1 MFIAAGMADEDWLKV
16 ALKAM
21 ALGVGL
27 YVIPLGMIANPALIQ
42 LETDFGGALLAFAQ
56 MCVAL
61 ACISYAL
68 IAVRNPALKLILVAP
83 GLLIVF
89 LRLLG

>member
-1 MFIAAGMADEDWLKV
+1 
-16 ALKAM
+16 M

-27 YVIPLGMIANPALIQ
+27 YVIPLGMIANPGLIQ
-42 LETDFGGALLAFAQ
+42 LEAAVGSALLAFVQ

-68 IAVRNPALKLILVAP
+68 IAVRNPLLKVVLLVP
-83 GLLIVF
+83 GLLMVF
-89 LRLLG
+89 ARLLT